1 MKNSNPNPRPAG
13 IPIGYRSAVAPE
25 FTYRSRSISSQMLQ
39 FLLLVFLFIIT
50 KQQLHAQSAM
60 VLDVTNKGLLSIK
73 SGTTVSVEGSFQNTN
88 TANLQNN
95 GDLYVRKD
103 ITNDQ
108 SGITPGTG
116 LLVLNGTAVQ
126 TLYGAA
132 PLRTYRL
139 TTDNVAGF
147 FLNNDLVVYDR
158 HDFVN
163 GMLGTPAS
171 SVYMTYE
178 AGATY
183 TGATD
188 SRHVNGW
195 VRKLGADNFI
205 FPVGNASYLRP
216 VTLENITAASTFA
229 VKYGNPTPN
238 HTQVTSPILGVNANE
253 YWQVLRSAGTGAADI
268 TLSWDQSKV
277 AMPFYYLT
285 DMRATRIA
293 SGLWTNVCAGATGSV
308 YTTGSVKMAAQSQFG
323 SFAIGSVGF
332 LVPLKYLKF
341 TGERRSDYTLLNW
354 ETLYEVTAEA
364 HEVERSDDG
373 LHFRKIGTV
382 AAVNGN
388 TRHTYLYNDALP
400 LEGTAWYRIRTV
412 DRSGSSSYSAI
423 ISVREKGGA
432 DILIVNN
439 PASDVIYLSPGKLIN
454 GSFNYQ
460 LVAANGQQLQQGT
473 LSFSNGAI
481 VPLRIT
487 QHLTQGIYILE
498 LKNGIQRFAKT
509 VMIR

>member
-13 IPIGYRSAVAPE
+13 IPIGNRSAVAPY
-25 FTYRSRSISSQMLQ
+25 TTNRSRSYSRKIRHSISII
-39 FLLLVFLFIIT
+39 FLLFTII
-50 KQQLHAQSAM
+50 QQLQAQSAM
-60 VLDVTNKGLLSIK
+60 VLDVTNKGILAIK
-73 SGTTVSVEGSFQNTN
+73 GGTTVVMEGSFQNTN

-95 GDLYVRKD
+95 GELYIRKD
-103 ITNDQ
+103 IINDQ

-116 LLVLNGTAVQ
+116 KLILNGAALQ
-126 TLYGAA
+126 NINGAA
-132 PLRTYRL
+132 AFRTYRL
-139 TTDNVAGF
+139 TTDNAAGI

-158 HDFVN
+158 HDFIN
-163 GMLGTPAS
+163 GMVTTPAS

-178 AGATY
+178 SGATY
-183 TGATD
+183 SGVSD

-195 VRKLGADNFI
+195 VRKIGTDNFS

-216 VTLENITAASTFA
+216 VVLENITAASTFSA
-229 VKYGNPTPN
+229 KYGNPTPN
-238 HTQVTSPILGVNANE
+238 HTQVKSPILGVNANE
-253 YWQVLRSAGTGAADI
+253 YWQVLRAAGTGAADI
-268 TLSWDQSKV
+268 TLNWDQSKV
-277 AMPFYYLT
+277 AMPFYYLN
-285 DMRATRIA
+285 DVRATRIVGA
-293 SGLWTNVCAGATGSV
+293 LWTNICGGATGSV
-308 YTTGSVKMAAQSQFG
+308 FTTGTVTMAGQSQFG

-341 TGERRSDYTLLNW
+341 AGERRTDYTLLTW
-354 ETLYEVTAEA
+354 ETLYEVTAAA

-373 LHFRKIGTV
+373 IHFRKIGSV
-382 AAVNGN
+382 AALNGN

-412 DRSGSSSYSAI
+412 DLSGTSSYSSI
-423 ISVREKGGA
+423 ISVRERGGS

-439 PASDVIYLSPGKLIN
+439 PASDVIYLSPGKQIS
-454 GSFNYQ
+454 GAFNYQ
-460 LVAANGQQLQQGT
+460 LVASNGQLLQQGK
-473 LSFSNGAI
+473 LNFSNGAI
-481 VPLRIT
+481 VPLPIT

>member
-13 IPIGYRSAVAPE
+13 IPIGYRYAVAPCLPV
-25 FTYRSRSISSQMLQ
+25 RSRSMHHLIQLILLVI
-39 FLLLVFLFIIT
+39 LLLITVF
-50 KQQLHAQSAM
+50 QQLRAQSAM

-73 SGTTVSVEGSFQNTN
+73 SGTTVSMEGSFQNAN
-88 TANLQNN
+88 TANLLNN
-95 GDLYVRKD
+95 GDLYIKKD

-116 LLVLNGTAVQ
+116 TLILNGSAVQ
-126 TLYGAA
+126 NLYGAA
-132 PLRTYRL
+132 ALRTYRL
-139 TTDNVAGF
+139 TTDNAAGI
-147 FLNNDLVVYDR
+147 FLNNDLVVYNR

-163 GMLGTPAS
+163 GMVGTPAS

-183 TGATD
+183 TGAAD
-188 SRHVNGW
+188 NRHVNGW

-205 FPVGNASYLRP
+205 FPVGSAAYLRP

-229 VKYGNPTPN
+229 AKYGNPTPN

-253 YWQVLRSAGTGAADI
+253 YWQVLRSSGTGAADI

-277 AMPFYYLT
+277 AMPFYYLN
-285 DMRATRIA
+285 DVRATRVV
-293 SGLWTNVCAGATGSV
+293 SSLWTNVCGGATGSV
-308 YTTGSVKMAAQSQFG
+308 YTTGSVKMSAQAQFG

-341 TGERRSDYTLLNW
+341 TGERRTDYTLLNW
-354 ETLYEVTAEA
+354 ETLYEVTAA
-364 HEVERSDDG
+364 THEVERSDDG
-373 LHFRKIGTV
+373 IHFRKIGAV

-388 TRHTYLYNDALP
+388 ARHTYLYNDALP

-412 DRSGSSSYSAI
+412 DLSGTSSYSSI
-423 ISVREKGGA
+423 ISVRERGGS

-439 PASDVIYLSPGKLIN
+439 PASEVIYLSPGKQVS
-454 GSFNYQ
+454 GDYNYQ
-460 LVAANGQQLQQGT
+460 LVAANGQLLQQGK
-473 LSFSNGAI
+473 LNFSNGAI

-498 LKNGIQRFAKT
+498 LKNGILRFAKT